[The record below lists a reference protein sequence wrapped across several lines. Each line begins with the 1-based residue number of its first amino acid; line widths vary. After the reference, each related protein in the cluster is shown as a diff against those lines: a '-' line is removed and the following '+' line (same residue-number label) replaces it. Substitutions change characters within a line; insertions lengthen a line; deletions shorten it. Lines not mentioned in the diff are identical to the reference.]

1 MDPLCLVPG
10 RGVPAP
16 AARAAISAAVL
27 FRAAH
32 GKTTEIP
39 GGGGA
44 MRRQDDGPTSPR
56 WRGVLEARWRARLE
70 EVTELSVAYHA
81 AAADMLAGV
90 EDPRARLLLHRATEA
105 RQRLADT
112 EDALGKMATGDFG
125 RCEHCGVFIAEVLLA
140 AVPESRYCTSCTVD
154 LGAGDMRAG
163 DLGDPGPAVIG
174 AAASAATTGW
184 ARTGA
189 AGRR

>member
-1 MDPLCLVPG
+1 
-10 RGVPAP
+10 
-16 AARAAISAAVL
+16 
-27 FRAAH
+27 
-32 GKTTEIP
+32 
-39 GGGGA
+39 

-81 AAADMLAGV
+81 AAADAAAGV
-90 EDPRARLLLHRATEA
+90 EDPRARLLLYRATEA
-105 RQRLADT
+105 RRRLADT

-140 AVPESRYCTSCTVD
+140 AVPESRYCTGCVVD

-163 DLGDPGPAVIG
+163 GTESRGGTADGGTASGVAADGGTAG
-174 AAASAATTGW
+174 ETAAMRAAASAATTGW
-184 ARTGA
+184 ARIARPRTGA
-189 AGRR
+189 GAGRR